1 MLQPAEHAAEGR
13 FLLSYYRSLREF
25 RDRTHVELNCLMEVN
40 PIQDPVSAGFCQLCC
55 WWCHQSNFLQ
65 LHPEHPEGTFEAPQ
79 LHPEH
84 PEVGH
89 LRPHTPMLACFLP
102 SHFSWGGCVCKLYL
116 SLICLAPGGP
126 EQNLRGGG
134 GWDGRQLGGGGY
146 LNKYMEEAEM
156 VPLTKHL

>member
-13 FLLSYYRSLREF
+13 FLLSYYRSLREY
-25 RDRTHVELNCLMEVN
+25 RDRTHVEPNCLTKVN

-65 LHPEHPEGTFEAPQ
+65 LHPEHPE
-79 LHPEH
+79 
-84 PEVGH
+84 VGH
-89 LRPHTPMLACFLP
+89 LRPHTPMLGFVCFLP

-134 GWDGRQLGGGGY
+134 GWDGRQLGGVFKQVYGRSRNGTSY
-146 LNKYMEEAEM
+146 
-156 VPLTKHL
+156 

>member
-13 FLLSYYRSLREF
+13 SLLSYYRSLREY
-25 RDRTHVELNCLMEVN
+25 RDRTHVEPNCLTEVN

-65 LHPEHPEGTFEAPQ
+65 LHPEHPE
-79 LHPEH
+79 
-84 PEVGH
+84 VGH
-89 LRPHTPMLACFLP
+89 LRPHTPMLGFVCFLP

-134 GWDGRQLGGGGY
+134 GWDGRQLGGVFKQVYGRSRNGTSY
-146 LNKYMEEAEM
+146 
-156 VPLTKHL
+156 